1 MPKAKDFAPPMG
13 LSDMLAITIPLEH
26 FDFSPETEEDE
37 KAKKLREVS
46 YEKIPN
52 LLEWTRKKRPLLIP
66 GREFDIEGHKYL
78 VDLYNCQEKE
88 IVVKK
93 SGQAGVSEWLIS
105 YAIHACDQRMANV
118 LYIFPTEGT
127 VSDFST
133 ARLGPAVEASEYLT
147 QIIVTGSGSGGSKGS
162 DRIGLKRFRDRFMYL
177 RGSLV
182 EPDGSAPKLKSVDAE
197 VLILDEVDELDQRCP
212 PIARKRLGH
221 ARASLGN
228 VLWVS
233 TPTFPGYGI
242 DAEFTDSDQRNWMI
256 PCPHCGHRQPLT
268 IDQVVL
274 EWDEIGRP
282 LIWNGQ
288 ADNRVWIGCEN
299 CGKEL
304 DRLAD
309 GEWVAKYPNNERA
322 GFHISKLFSPHN
334 RLIDTVKNLDTAD
347 ETKRREAFNQDLG
360 ETYTP
365 RGGNLTAEIIDA
377 CRRDYGHGPDRFHTC
392 CMGIDVG
399 AVLHVVVRTMPNF
412 LNKETKQVYAGE
424 ATWESIHNLVT
435 IYNPRTIVID
445 ANPEAS
451 KAREFQEKYQYN
463 RVWVAYYPN
472 QPLGT
477 KHIEML
483 DWDVVQRKVVLD
495 RTRIMDTMFAG
506 FYGGKSTLP
515 AHARNIRD
523 YYKQM
528 RANIRVM
535 KEVGHTG
542 IEVATYIDN
551 NVPDHYGMAEV
562 YCLAAQ
568 LCKIGMGWVE
578 PPGA

>member
-1 MPKAKDFAPPMG
+1 MPKAKDLAVPVG
-13 LSDMLAITIPLEH
+13 LAEMLDFTIPVSD
-26 FDFSPETEEDE
+26 FDFTPETPEDD
-37 KAKKLREVS
+37 KAKTLREMPK
-46 YEKIPN
+46 EEIPD
-52 LLEWTRKKRPLLIP
+52 LLEWARKKRPLLIP
-66 GREFDIEGHKYL
+66 GRPFDIASHKYL
-78 VDLYNCQEKE
+78 VDLYRCPAKE

-105 YAIHACDQRMANV
+105 YAVHGCDQRNANV

-127 VSDFST
+127 LSDFST
-133 ARLGPAVEASEYLT
+133 ARLGPAIEASEYLQ
-147 QIIVTGSGSGGSKGS
+147 QIIVSGSGTGGSKGS
-162 DRIGLKRFRDRFMYL
+162 DRITLKRFRDRFMYL

-182 EPDGSAPKLKSVDAE
+182 EPDGSAPKLKSVDADI
-197 VLILDEVDELDQRCP
+197 LILDEVDELDQRCP

-221 ARASLGN
+221 ARADLGN

-242 DAEFTDSDQRNWMI
+242 DAEYSDSDQREWLL

-282 LIWNGQ
+282 LVWNGQ
-288 ADNRVWIGCEN
+288 NENRVWVGCEK
-299 CGKEL
+299 CYKEL

-309 GEWVAKYPNNERA
+309 GEWVAKYPDNERA
-322 GFHISKLFSPHN
+322 GFHITKLFSPHN
-334 RLIDTVKNLDTAD
+334 RLIDVVKNLDTPD

-365 RGGNLTAEIIDA
+365 RGGNLTSEIIDA
-377 CRRDYGHGPDRFHTC
+377 CRRDYGHGPDRLHTC

-399 AVLHVVVRTMPNF
+399 SVLHVVVRTLPNF
-412 LNKETKQVYAGE
+412 INKETRQLYAGE
-424 ATWESIHNLVT
+424 ATWETIHNLVA

-445 ANPEAS
+445 ANPETS
-451 KAREFQEKYQYN
+451 KAREFQSAYGWN
-463 RVWVAYYPN
+463 RVWVAYYSN

-477 KHIEML
+477 KQVEMMN
-483 DWDVVQRKVVLD
+483 WDILQRKVSLD
-495 RTRIMDTMFAG
+495 RTRIMDTTFAG

-515 AHARNIRD
+515 VHARNIRD

-535 KEVGHTG
+535 KEVGTSG
-542 IEVATYIDN
+542 VEVATYIEHGA
-551 NVPDHYGMAEV
+551 DHYAHAEV
-562 YCLAAQ
+562 YCMTAL
-568 LCKIGMGWVE
+568 LCRIGLGWTE
-578 PPGA
+578 GAGQA

>member
-1 MPKAKDFAPPMG
+1 MPKAKDLAPPVA
-13 LSDMLAITIPLEH
+13 LAELLDFKIPVAD
-26 FDFSPETEEDE
+26 FDFTPETGEDE
-37 KAKKLREVS
+37 KAKSLREMPK
-46 YEKIPN
+46 EIIPD
-52 LLEWTRKKRPLLIP
+52 LLEWTRRKRPLLIP
-66 GREFDIEGHKYL
+66 GRPFDIEGHKYL
-78 VDLYNCQEKE
+78 IDLYRCQSKE

-105 YAIHACDQRMANV
+105 YAVHACDQRNANV

-127 VSDFST
+127 LSDFST
-133 ARLGPAVEASEYLT
+133 ARLGPAVEASEYLQ
-147 QIIVTGSGSGGSKGS
+147 QIIVSGSGGGGSKGS
-162 DRIGLKRFRDRFMYL
+162 DRITLKRFRDRFMYL

-182 EPDGSAPKLKSVDAE
+182 EPDGSAPKLKSVDAD

-221 ARASLGN
+221 SRSDLGN

-242 DAEFTDSDQRNWMI
+242 DAEYTDTDQREWFL
-256 PCPHCGHRQPLT
+256 PCPHCGHKQPLT

-282 LIWNGQ
+282 LTWNGQ
-288 ADNRVWIGCEN
+288 TENRVWVGCEH
-299 CGKEL
+299 CSKEL

-309 GEWVAKYPNNERA
+309 GEWVAKYPGSERA
-322 GFHISKLFSPHN
+322 GFHITKLFSPHN
-334 RLIDTVKNLDTAD
+334 RLIDIVKNLDTPD

-365 RGGNLTAEIIDA
+365 RGGNLTTEVIDA

-399 AVLHVVVRTMPNF
+399 AVLHVVVRTVPNF
-412 LNKETKQVYAGE
+412 LNKETKQLYAGE
-424 ATWESIHNLVT
+424 TTWESIHNLIA
-435 IYNPRTIVID
+435 IYNPRTIVVD
-445 ANPEAS
+445 ANPETS
-451 KAREFQEKYQYN
+451 KARELQNHYQWN

-477 KHIEML
+477 KRTEIAE
-483 DWDVVQRKVVLD
+483 WDVVNRRVTLD
-495 RTRIMDTMFAG
+495 RTRIMDMMFAG

-535 KEVGHTG
+535 KEIGNSGV
-542 IEVATYIDN
+542 EVATYIEHGA
-551 NVPDHYGMAEV
+551 DHYAHAEV
-562 YCLAAQ
+562 YCLAA
-568 LCKIGMGWVE
+568 LSCRIGTGWVE
-578 PPGA
+578 PPSQ